1 MSNGSKKIRARRTR
15 QEREAFILECDQII
29 NEEARLRLQR
39 QRNTS
44 FDSIWL
50 TFEGFSWTSV
60 GEAKRKFGSKSPMR
74 IYELAVLLEATMLN
88 RYPRKLAKAEQHLRK
103 LIGTVGL
110 CYPVISSRRVPETC
124 IDVWLTFDVDDEG
137 NAVGHRFWRDWRG
150 GAIKLPVNLLPPGTS
165 ALEIEWLPAGV
176 PTTIVCDNADE
187 FGLSRSK
194 EVIEL
199 DLAELDVFLVD
210 YTRKRVI
217 NPKHL
222 ADANRSGNR

>member
-1 MSNGSKKIRARRTR
+1 MSSSSRKNRPRRTR
-15 QEREAFILECDQII
+15 QERESFILECDQII

-44 FDSIWL
+44 FDSTWL
-50 TFEGFSWTSV
+50 TFEGFPWTSV
-60 GEAKRKFGSKSPMR
+60 EEAKRKFGSKRPMR
-74 IYELAVLLEATMLN
+74 IYELAVLLEASMLN

-110 CYPVISSRRVPETC
+110 CYPVINSRRVPETC

-176 PTTIVCDNADE
+176 PSTVLCDNAGD
-187 FGLSRSK
+187 FQSWRLNGC
-194 EVIEL
+194 IEI
-199 DLAELDVFLVD
+199 DHAPLDVILID
-210 YTRKRVI
+210 GTRPMLSSVTYRT
-217 NPKHL
+217 
-222 ADANRSGNR
+222 DAQKPSSH